1 MTLLKKNDVRKN
13 YFELLTRKCLR
24 SSLNLIWIRQWGFLH
39 PYWFSLIGS
48 ETVKSIALLFC
59 SIQCV
64 FSGDIHAK
72 FGIPNSPQSPD
83 IKKKTHARVILMCGF
98 LAKSLLNKSCCNSRT
113 SNDIVMKLQ
122 KLY

>member
-24 SSLNLIWIRQWGFLH
+24 SSLNLIWIRQGGFLH

-83 IKKKTHARVILMCGF
+83 IKKKNACKGNFNVRLSGQIPF
-98 LAKSLLNKSCCNSRT
+98 K
-113 SNDIVMKLQ
+113 Q
-122 KLY
+122 KLL